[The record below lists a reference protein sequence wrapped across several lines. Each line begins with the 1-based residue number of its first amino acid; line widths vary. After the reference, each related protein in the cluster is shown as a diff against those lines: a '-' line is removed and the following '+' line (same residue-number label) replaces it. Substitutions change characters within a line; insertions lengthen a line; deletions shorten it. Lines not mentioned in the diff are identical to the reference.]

1 MVYSHQ
7 KRDSSKLILSQK
19 KNSKD
24 IVKYYDKIKSLN
36 KSFIKSVKEKNI
48 TQIGKIFDYH
58 WSIKKKLA
66 NDITNK
72 KLNKFYEYLLKNFEF
87 TGGKLIGAG
96 GGGFFLMST
105 KTLKKTTD
113 KLKKKK
119 VNFIDLSFD
128 PKGSRIIEN

>member
-1 MVYSHQ
+1 MEY
-7 KRDSSKLILSQK
+7 
-19 KNSKD
+19 
-24 IVKYYDKIKSLN
+24 
-36 KSFIKSVKEKNI
+36 
-48 TQIGKIFDYH
+48 
-58 WSIKKKLA
+58 KKKLA